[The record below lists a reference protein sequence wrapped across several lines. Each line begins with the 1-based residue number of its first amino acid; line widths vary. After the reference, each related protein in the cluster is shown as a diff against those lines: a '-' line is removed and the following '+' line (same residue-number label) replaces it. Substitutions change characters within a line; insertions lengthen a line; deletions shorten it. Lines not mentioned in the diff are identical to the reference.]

1 VAFLFSKLPKI
12 FPKTDRT
19 RTNKGTF
26 IIIYLPLKFHKMKI
40 SHYFLLL
47 FPFIISA
54 QDYNIGHTV
63 LEFYD
68 ETRDRIIPT
77 QVYYPSDQNGE
88 NVAISNSS
96 FPIIVFG
103 HGFLIGWETYS
114 NFWLELVPKGY
125 VLCFPTTEMS
135 FSPNHEEFGQDLKF
149 VANEMLEL
157 ENEINSIF
165 FNSIMP
171 KTAIMGH
178 SMGGGASFL
187 SSINSASTSTLIN
200 FAAAET
206 SPSAISAALDVDI
219 PTLIFAGEEDC
230 VTPPTSNQI
239 PMYDATNTSCK
250 TFININNGGHCYFA
264 NENFACDFGES
275 SCSSGLNIS
284 REEQQNVTFDFLNL
298 WLDFTLYNDEYAF
311 AEFNDSLETSVRVN
325 YQKSCELLNI
335 NEDII
340 LHENTSSLIK
350 MIDILGREQKE
361 HKKGSLLFYIYD
373 NGMVEKKFNP

>member
-1 VAFLFSKLPKI
+1 
-12 FPKTDRT
+12 
-19 RTNKGTF
+19 
-26 IIIYLPLKFHKMKI
+26 MKI

-54 QDYNIGHTV
+54 QDYNIGHTT

-88 NVAISNSS
+88 NVSISNSS

-187 SSINSASTSTLIN
+187 SSINSASTTTLIN

-206 SPSAISAALDVDI
+206 SPSAISAALDVNI
-219 PTLIFAGEEDC
+219 PTLIFAGEDDC
-230 VTPPTSNQI
+230 VTPPISNQI
-239 PMYDATNTSCK
+239 PMYDATNSSCK
-250 TFININNGGHCYFA
+250 TLVNIKNGGHCYFA
-264 NENFACDFGES
+264 NDNFACDFSES
-275 SCSSGLNIS
+275 TCSSGLNIS
-284 REEQQNVTFDFLNL
+284 RDEQQAVTFDFLNL
-298 WLDFTLYNDEYAF
+298 WLDYTLYNNEYALID
-311 AEFNDSLETSVRVN
+311 FNNSLLTSSQIN
-325 YQKSCELLNI
+325 YQQSCESVNI
-335 NEDII
+335 NED
-340 LHENTSSLIK
+340 LESHESTSPLIK
-350 MIDILGREQKE
+350 MIDILGREKYE
-361 HKKGSLLFYIYD
+361 HQKGSLLFYIYD
-373 NGMVEKKFNP
+373 NGKVDKKFHP